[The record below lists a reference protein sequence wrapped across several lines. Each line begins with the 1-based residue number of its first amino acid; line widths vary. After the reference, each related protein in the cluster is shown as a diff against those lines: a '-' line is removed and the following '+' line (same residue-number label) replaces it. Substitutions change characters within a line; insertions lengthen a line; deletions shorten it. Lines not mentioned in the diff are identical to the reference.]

1 VDRRDGRDEYR
12 VDVVGGDPAAGKAGY
27 VALEVFQT
35 DIDGR
40 AGTVVL
46 QQFGSMNGETTLY
59 YEFAPGSGSGELAG
73 LLGTIEI
80 DTSGG
85 GHDAQ
90 VRYRLT

>member
-1 VDRRDGRDEYR
+1 
-12 VDVVGGDPAAGKAGY
+12 
-27 VALEVFQT
+27 
-35 DIDGR
+35 
-40 AGTVVL
+40 
-46 QQFGSMNGETTLY
+46 MNGETTLY

-90 VRYRLT
+90 IRYRLT